1 MAIFKIEEVR
11 NMSAE
16 EIEDELRSL
25 ESELIRE
32 RGLVSAGGAPEKPG
46 RIKEI
51 RRTIAKIHTVQTE
64 RKTA

>member
-1 MAIFKIEEVR
+1 MAIFKIEELR
-11 NMSAE
+11 SMSPE
-16 EIEDELRSL
+16 EITTQLHNL

-51 RRTIAKIHTVQTE
+51 RKTIARIMTVQRE
-64 RKTA
+64 RV